1 MQSMVTD
8 MNAAD
13 AASKPEKDL
22 LEQFGDLEKQ
32 DINSKKPPSIK
43 FLEWLHRNVSTTR
56 DVDVHHKIGVGEG
69 DVAAG
74 RHNHDGKNS
83 PYLFA
88 GGDIPA
94 DPSAT
99 LVSLQA
105 WAVQINDLLAS
116 KAG

>member
-1 MQSMVTD
+1 MAAET
-8 MNAAD
+8 NAAD
-13 AASKPEKDL
+13 AQSKPEKDL
-22 LEQFGDLEKQ
+22 LEQFTDLEKQ

-56 DVDVHHKIGVGEG
+56 SVDVHHMIGVGEG

-74 RHNHDGKNS
+74 RHTHDGKNS

-94 DPSAT
+94 DPAAT
-99 LVSLQA
+99 LAALQA
-105 WAVQINDLLAS
+105 WAVQINDLLGT